1 MKRNYVLALLCL
13 TASLFC
19 ANLWAHCQIPCGI
32 YGDARQFDVIDEHIA
47 TVAKS
52 MNQIKELSA
61 AEPINYNQL
70 VRWVNNKEQHAQ
82 EIQDIAD
89 HYFLTQR
96 VKPVMENEEGYDDYL
111 ASLKLLHGM
120 LVSAMKCK
128 QTTDLAH
135 VEQLRKLNAEYK
147 ALYFKLHGHPPE

>member
-1 MKRNYVLALLCL
+1 MKKNYILALFCL
-13 TASLFC
+13 TTSLLFSD
-19 ANLWAHCQIPCGI
+19 LWAHCQIPCGI
-32 YGDARQFDVIDEHIA
+32 YDDARRFDLIDEHIT
-47 TVAKS
+47 TVEKS

-61 AEPINYNQL
+61 AEPVNYNQL

-89 HYFLTQR
+89 YYFLTQR
-96 VKPVMENEEGYDDYL
+96 VKPVAEKDEGYDDYV
-111 ASLKLLHGM
+111 ASLTMLHGI

-135 VEQLRKLNAEYK
+135 VEQLRKLNADYK